1 MKFKSSILAIATL
14 LASGLAHAEITIEV
28 PESID
33 LLVVNAE
40 KPNVEGGFFSKTKT
54 LTLPNGSNQILF
66 RYQPY
71 FTQGSDRT
79 IVESDPII
87 ATFNAEDTQ
96 LTFNMPS
103 YRNAH
108 EAKANI
114 SELTWQFIDSNGQTV
129 IVEQD
134 KLIKEG
140 MQIGRNFQLEL
151 AEYNRTSAPA
161 SSHITNANEPAATVV
176 SQTNTADS
184 TAEEML
190 HFWYNKADQETQERF
205 KAFINQ

>member
-1 MKFKSSILAIATL
+1 MKFKSSLVAIAAL
-14 LASGLAHAEITIEV
+14 LSSGVTHAEITIEV
-28 PESID
+28 PESIA

-54 LTLPNGSNQILF
+54 LTLPDGENQILF

-79 IVESDPII
+79 IVESGPIV
-87 ATFNAEDTQ
+87 ATFSAANAQ

-108 EAKANI
+108 DAKAQI
-114 SELTWQFIDSNGQTV
+114 SDLTWQLTDSNGHALA
-129 IVEQD
+129 VEQD

-161 SSHITNANEPAATVV
+161 SLQITSTIEPTINV
-176 SQTNTADS
+176 SPTTSVES

-190 HFWYNKADQETQERF
+190 HFWYNKADQETQDRF